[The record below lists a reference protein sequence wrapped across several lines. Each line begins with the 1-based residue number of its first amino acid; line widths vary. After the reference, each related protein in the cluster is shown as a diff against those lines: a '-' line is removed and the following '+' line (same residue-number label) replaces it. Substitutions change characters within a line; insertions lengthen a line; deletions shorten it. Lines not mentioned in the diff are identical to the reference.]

1 MKISLLHSI
10 CSLFKKYGE
19 LFIRLNG
26 LMETAKMFDGLYSF
40 SFMLDSHL
48 NCLGKIAKTAS
59 FLLPSFSLG
68 TRQFPK
74 AMVCVCV
81 CVRVGWWLHF
91 HPLYLSLTLAL
102 ALYLS
107 LSFFPFVGNSLRLE
121 VRSFSSS
128 FPRRI
133 TCADSGQSSPNS
145 WFLRLPIGV
154 CAFLFV
160 IGFPGS
166 TSTPPVL

>member
-19 LFIRLNG
+19 LFIQLNG

-74 AMVCVCV
+74 AMVCVCESWV
-81 CVRVGWWLHF
+81 MITLSPSL
-91 HPLYLSLTLAL
+91 PLSHSRSRSLP
-102 ALYLS
+102 
-107 LSFFPFVGNSLRLE
+107 LSFFLSVCWKLSATRSSLIFLQ
-121 VRSFSSS
+121 
-128 FPRRI
+128 FP
-133 TCADSGQSSPNS
+133 SPHHM
-145 WFLRLPIGV
+145 
-154 CAFLFV
+154 C
-160 IGFPGS
+160 
-166 TSTPPVL
+166 